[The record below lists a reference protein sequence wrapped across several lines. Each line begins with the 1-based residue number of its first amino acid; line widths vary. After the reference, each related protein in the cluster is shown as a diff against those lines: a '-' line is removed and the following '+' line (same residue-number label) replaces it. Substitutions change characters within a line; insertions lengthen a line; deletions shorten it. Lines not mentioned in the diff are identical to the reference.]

1 MVNNKPLILLH
12 KAMPSIESSL
22 SFDVM
27 LSPQFYTLKRESIPV
42 RFHFQAKKL
51 APSILENLLPADG
64 KYDYYVFKDG
74 DSWAFIAYDI
84 NDIST
89 FLQSRGAAPEKVSK
103 LYFAQQSVDKFTLPV
118 LLNEDEVLTNI
129 QGIAT
134 VVPKMLLS
142 DGIEYQEFS
151 QAFRPAKGKTF
162 GTSSHSLISEKE
174 AWIIGG
180 IFLLFA
186 MMFTAEGIR
195 YRNVIATMQEKVSTL
210 LNGYPA
216 LQSQYARENI
226 AQKYHKI
233 DKEER
238 HKREILKGLS
248 RLMLPGVQVETL
260 LMEGKH
266 FSSTLKCPD
275 EKTVVRVQSLAK
287 EKQYKTSR
295 IGSENLVK
303 IEGNL

>member
-1 MVNNKPLILLH
+1 MH
-12 KAMPSIESSL
+12 KAMPSIEGSL

-27 LSPQFYTLKRESIPV
+27 LSPQFYILKRESIPV
-42 RFHFQAKKL
+42 RFRFQAKKL
-51 APSILENLLPADG
+51 APSILENLLPSDG
-64 KYDYYVFKDG
+64 SYEYYVFKDG

-84 NDIST
+84 DNIST
-89 FLQSRGAAPEKVSK
+89 FLQSRGAALEKIPK
-103 LYFAQQSVDKFTLPV
+103 LYFAQQSVDKFAVPV
-118 LLNEDEVLTNI
+118 SLNEDEALANV

-134 VVPKMLLS
+134 IVPKMLLS
-142 DGIEYQEFS
+142 SEIEYQKFS
-151 QAFRPAKGKTF
+151 QAFRPADGKTF
-162 GTSSHSLISEKE
+162 GTGSHSLISEKD
-174 AWIIGG
+174 AWIIGS
-180 IFLLFA
+180 IFLLFT
-186 MMFTAEGIR
+186 MMFAAEGIR
-195 YRNVIATMQEKVSTL
+195 YRNVITAMQEKVSTL

-233 DKEER
+233 DKAER
-238 HKREILKGLS
+238 HKREVLKGLS
-248 RLMLPGVQVETL
+248 RLMLPGVQLETL

-287 EKQYKTSR
+287 EKQYKASR